1 MALKKVS
8 RLSPQEFR
16 FMAEKGLKVPEEQK
30 IQLDIPKGFYLEVPE
45 INIKRENGTFSA
57 HRSYELEARIFDR
70 IGKLREQKR
79 YLYASQL
86 EDMFYRI
93 HHRQSFNRIQEEQE
107 AMLDWVAKEQSEYL
121 LSGNPGRLKEIH
133 EADICNGLTKYGWT
147 VPKLNRLLSNLS
159 AKLPDSKDFEGRVT
173 FAKELVPG
181 RRVGSYRSMLE
192 KQLAQ
197 GYF

>member
-70 IGKLREQKR
+70 K
-79 YLYASQL
+79 
-86 EDMFYRI
+86 
-93 HHRQSFNRIQEEQE
+93 
-107 AMLDWVAKEQSEYL
+107 
-121 LSGNPGRLKEIH
+121 
-133 EADICNGLTKYGWT
+133 
-147 VPKLNRLLSNLS
+147 
-159 AKLPDSKDFEGRVT
+159 
-173 FAKELVPG
+173 
-181 RRVGSYRSMLE
+181 
-192 KQLAQ
+192 AQ
-197 GYF
+197 GTEKIPVCQPA

>member
-30 IQLDIPKGFYLEVPE
+30 IELNIPKGFYLEVPE
-45 INIKRENGTFSA
+45 INIKRKDGTFSA
-57 HRSYELEARIFDR
+57 QRSYELEARIFDR
-70 IGKLREQKR
+70 IEKLREQKR

-86 EDMFYRI
+86 EDIFYKI

-107 AMLDWVAKEQSEYL
+107 AMMDWVAEQQSEYL
-121 LSGNPGRLKEIH
+121 LSGNPGRLKGIH
-133 EADICNGLTKYGWT
+133 EGDICNGLTKYGWT
-147 VPKLNRLLSNLS
+147 VPKLNTLLKNLS
-159 AKLPDSKDFEGRVT
+159 TKLPDSKPFEGKVT

-181 RRVGSYRSMLE
+181 CRVESYRSMLQ
-192 KQLAQ
+192 KQMAK